1 MRKLC
6 HASVWTHI
14 FTYHIFVFLILACF
28 CVSEIYC
35 YGPVLDELQK
45 AKLFDDNKYL
55 VDMNLREPPGKL
67 SHLLFISFMFI

>member
-1 MRKLC
+1 M
-6 HASVWTHI
+6 
-14 FTYHIFVFLILACF
+14 YHMFVFMILDSVCF

-67 SHLLFISFMFI
+67 SH